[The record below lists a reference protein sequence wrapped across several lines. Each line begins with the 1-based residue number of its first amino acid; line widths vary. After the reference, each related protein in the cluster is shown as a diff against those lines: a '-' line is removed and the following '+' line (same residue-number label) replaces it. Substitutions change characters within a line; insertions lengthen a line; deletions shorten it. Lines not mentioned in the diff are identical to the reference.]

1 MKNYFWSI
9 LLIASIISSCKT
21 DFELNAPY
29 KTIPVV
35 YGLLDQSL
43 DTQFIKIN
51 KSFLGNSNNANF
63 ASINDCTQFES
74 LKAFIEQYDQND
86 RVVRT
91 DTLKEMMFGNLDP
104 GIFYEDSQKIY
115 YLETPLALAP
125 PAPEEP
131 NDFFNEDYTYKLN
144 VSVPD
149 KNLNFS
155 AQTDLVNRPLIFDF
169 LSKITLQLN
178 GFRCADNDL
187 ATTDEYFDQRLDWET
202 TLNGKRYEL
211 VLRFAYVEHFLN
223 GDTAQKFIDWD
234 LGGQTSVNTDGG
246 ENMFKVVSG
255 SSFFEMLQG
264 RLSSYDLEKQVE
276 KRTFNSKAIEFILTA
291 GNEDLNTYMQVNEP
305 VTSVVTERPIFTNVE
320 NGIGLFAS
328 KFTMSS
334 KNYPGFANSYLSSGT
349 ILELLTNPLTSQ
361 YKFCRNTTTCPPN
374 SNSGPDQISHIFLGS
389 GLDVSCN

>member
-1 MKNYFWSI
+1 MKNYFW
-9 LLIASIISSCKT
+9 LIFIITSIISSCKT

-29 KTIPVV
+29 KTIPIV

-51 KSFLGNSNNANF
+51 KSFLGNSNNVNF

-74 LKAFIEQYDQND
+74 LTAFIYGFNQNND
-86 RVVRT
+86 TVSVG
-91 DTLKEMMFGNLDP
+91 TLKEMMVGNLDP

-115 YLETPLALAP
+115 YLETPSG
-125 PAPEEP
+125 
-131 NDFFNEDYTYKLN
+131 FFNDDNTYKLN

-155 AQTDLVNRPLIFDF
+155 AETQIVSSSRFIFPQIFQFTFARNGLVIVQDL
-169 LSKITLQLN
+169 
-178 GFRCADNDL
+178 DL
-187 ATTDEYFDQRLDWET
+187 GTTDQYESPEIKWET
-202 TLNGKRYEL
+202 AVNGKSFKL
-211 VLRFAYVEHFLN
+211 VIRFHFAEYTSN
-223 GDTAQKFIDWD
+223 IDSTEKFIDWN
-234 LGGQTSVNTDGG
+234 LGTQTSVDIDGG
-246 ENMFKVVSG
+246 ETMLQLANGK
-255 SSFFEMLQG
+255 SFFEIINN
-264 RLSSYDLEKQVE
+264 RLSNYEFENQVL
-276 KRTFNSKAIEFILTA
+276 KRSFGSECIEIIVTA
-291 GNEDLNTYMQVNEP
+291 GNEDVNTYMQVNEP

-349 ILELLTNPLTSQ
+349 ILELFTNPLTSQ

-374 SNSGPDQISHIFLGS
+374 SNSGTDQISHIFLGS

>member
-1 MKNYFWSI
+1 MKNYFWFI
-9 LLIASIISSCKT
+9 LLITSIISSCKT

-74 LKAFIEQYDQND
+74 LTAFIYGFNQNKD
-86 RVVRT
+86 TVSIG
-91 DTLKEMMFGNLDP
+91 TLKEMMVGNLDS

-115 YLETPLALAP
+115 YLETPSGYL
-125 PAPEEP
+125 
-131 NDFFNEDYTYKLN
+131 NDDYSYKLN

-149 KNLNFS
+149 TGAAEQFNFS
-155 AQTDLVNRPLIFDF
+155 AETKLVSSSRFIFPQIFQFTFARNGLVIVQDL
-169 LSKITLQLN
+169 
-178 GFRCADNDL
+178 DL
-187 ATTDEYFDQRLDWET
+187 GTTDQYESPEIKWET
-202 TLNGKRYEL
+202 AVNGKSFEL
-211 VLRFAYVEHFLN
+211 VIRFHFTEYTSN
-223 GDTAQKFIDWD
+223 VDSSEKFIDWN
-234 LGGQTSVNTDGG
+234 LGTQTSEDNDGG
-246 ENMFKVVSG
+246 ETMLQLANGK
-255 SSFFEMLQG
+255 SFFEIINN
-264 RLSSYDLEKQVE
+264 RLSNYEFESQVL
-276 KRTFNSKAIEFILTA
+276 KRSFGNECIEIIVTA

-320 NGIGLFAS
+320 KGIGLFAS

-334 KNYPGFANSYLSSGT
+334 QNYPGFANSYLSSGT

-361 YKFCRNTTTCPPN
+361 YKFCRNITTCPPN

>member
-9 LLIASIISSCKT
+9 LLIVSIISSCKT

-74 LKAFIEQYDQND
+74 LIAVIEEYNQNNSLIK
-86 RVVRT
+86 T
-91 DTLKEMMFGNLDP
+91 DTLKEMMVGNLDP
-104 GIFYEDSQKIY
+104 GIFYEESQKIY
-115 YLETPLALAP
+115 YLETPSGYL
-125 PAPEEP
+125 
-131 NDFFNEDYTYKLN
+131 NDNYTYKLN
-144 VSVPD
+144 VTVPD

-155 AQTDLVNRPLIFDF
+155 AETKLVSSSRFTFPQIFQFTFTRNGLVIVQDL
-169 LSKITLQLN
+169 
-178 GFRCADNDL
+178 DL
-187 ATTDEYFDQRLDWET
+187 ASSEEYET
-202 TLNGKRYEL
+202 PKIEWSTAVNGKRYEL
-211 VLRFAYVEHFLN
+211 VIRFHFVEYTSN
-223 GDTAQKFIDWD
+223 IDSTVKFIDWN
-234 LGGQTSVNTDGG
+234 LGAQTSEDTEGG
-246 ENMFKVVSG
+246 DVMFKIANG
-255 SSFFEMLQG
+255 KSFFEIINS
-264 RLSSYDLEKQVE
+264 RLSNYEAENQVL
-276 KRTFNSKAIEFILTA
+276 KRSFGNECIEIIVTA

-349 ILELLTNPLTSQ
+349 ILELLTNSLTSQ
-361 YKFCRNTTTCPPN
+361 YKFCRNTTPCPPN
-374 SNSGPDQISHIFLGS
+374 SNSGNDQISHIFLGS
-389 GLDVSCN
+389 GVESGCN

>member
-74 LKAFIEQYDQND
+74 LTAFIYGFNQNND
-86 RVVRT
+86 TVSIG
-91 DTLKEMMFGNLDP
+91 TLKEMMVGNLDP

-115 YLETPLALAP
+115 YLETPSGYL
-125 PAPEEP
+125 
-131 NDFFNEDYTYKLN
+131 NDDYSYKLN

-155 AQTDLVNRPLIFDF
+155 AQTDLVKRPLIFDF

-187 ATTDEYFDQRLDWET
+187 ATTDEYFDQRLDWKT

-211 VLRFAYVEHFLN
+211 VLRFAYVEHYLN

-234 LGGQTSVNTDGG
+234 LGDQTSVNTDGG

-264 RLSSYDLEKQVE
+264 RLSSYDLEEQVE

-305 VTSVVTERPIFTNVE
+305 VTSVVTERPIFTNVD
-320 NGIGLFAS
+320 NGIGLFGS
-328 KFTMSS
+328 KFSSSLKSFMS
-334 KNYPGFANSYLSSGT
+334 NGT
-349 ILELLTNPLTSQ
+349 VLELCRGQKTNEF
-361 YKFCRNTTTCPPN
+361 KFCCDSSEQIIAI
-374 SNSGPDQISHIFLGS
+374 SNLSGGEQVG
-389 GLDVSCN
+389 CN

>member
-1 MKNYFWSI
+1 MKNYFCSI
-9 LLIASIISSCKT
+9 FIIASIISSCKT

-74 LKAFIEQYDQND
+74 LTAVIEEFNQNNTL
-86 RVVRT
+86 VRT
-91 DTLKEMMFGNLDP
+91 NTLKEMMVGNLDP

-115 YLETPLALAP
+115 YLETPSG
-125 PAPEEP
+125 
-131 NDFFNEDYTYKLN
+131 FFNDDYTYKLN

-155 AQTDLVNRPLIFDF
+155 AETQIVSSSRFIFPQIFQFTFARNGLVIVQDL
-169 LSKITLQLN
+169 
-178 GFRCADNDL
+178 DL
-187 ATTDEYFDQRLDWET
+187 GTTDQYESPEIKWET
-202 TLNGKRYEL
+202 AVNGKSFEL
-211 VLRFAYVEHFLN
+211 VIRFHFAEYTSN
-223 GDTAQKFIDWD
+223 IDSTEKFIDWNLGTQTSSKT
-234 LGGQTSVNTDGG
+234 LGGETMLKLANG
-246 ENMFKVVSG
+246 K
-255 SSFFEMLQG
+255 SFFEIINN
-264 RLSSYDLEKQVE
+264 RLSNYEFETQVL
-276 KRTFNSKAIEFILTA
+276 KRSFGNECIEIIVTA
-291 GNEDLNTYMQVNEP
+291 GNEDLNTYIQVNEP

-349 ILELLTNPLTSQ
+349 ILELLTNSLTSQ

-374 SNSGPDQISHIFLGS
+374 SNSGTDQISHIFLGS